1 MFKFNYLVFPAPRL
15 PERVRQEY
23 RQTRDQGPKMD
34 KMADVTVLLSISY
47 DKLSHFSAK
56 LRIFVLTMEES
67 KLNWYALKVFYGKVF
82 DIEAKLADMDLET
95 YIPVRKDLLKGEE
108 HMRALR
114 RLATRDDRRRDN
126 QFVQAGPLIYKRVP
140 IVTSL
145 LFVRAPKERL
155 KDIEDT
161 VREKGFIYRTA
172 DRKAEAV
179 IPDKQ
184 MAMFQLVCS
193 SGAEG
198 LEFFADDDMT
208 RYRTGD
214 RVRVLEGPLQGA
226 EGYIKRIRKDRRL
239 LVAIEGFIAVATS
252 FIPPQFLE
260 KVPED

>member
-1 MFKFNYLVFPAPRL
+1 MAHFPA
-15 PERVRQEY
+15 
-23 RQTRDQGPKMD
+23 KNCN
-34 KMADVTVLLSISY
+34 
-47 DKLSHFSAK
+47 
-56 LRIFVLTMEES
+56 FVQSMEES
-67 KLNWYALKVFYGKVF
+67 KFNWYALKVFYGKVF
-82 DIEAKLADMDLET
+82 EIEAVLADMDLET

-114 RLATRDDRRRDN
+114 RLATPDDRRRDN
-126 QFVQAGPLIYKRVP
+126 RFIQAGPLIYKRVP
-140 IVTSL
+140 VVSSL
-145 LFVRAPKERL
+145 LFVRAPKDRL
-155 KDIEDT
+155 PEIDACVK
-161 VREKGFIYRTA
+161 EKGFVYKAA
-172 DRKAEAV
+172 DRKTVAV

-214 RVRVLEGPLQGA
+214 KVRVLEGPLKGA

>member
-1 MFKFNYLVFPAPRL
+1 
-15 PERVRQEY
+15 
-23 RQTRDQGPKMD
+23 
-34 KMADVTVLLSISY
+34 
-47 DKLSHFSAK
+47 
-56 LRIFVLTMEES
+56 MEEI
-67 KLNWYALKVFYGKVF
+67 KRNWYALKVFYGQVF
-82 DIEAKLADMDLET
+82 EIEDRLAAMDLET
-95 YIPVRKDLLKGEE
+95 YIPGRKDLLKGEE

-114 RLATRDDRRRDN
+114 RLATPDDRRRDN
-126 QFVQAGPLIYKRVP
+126 QFVQEGPLIYKRVP
-140 IVTSL
+140 IVSSL
-145 LFVRAPKERL
+145 LFVRAPKDRL
-155 KDIEDT
+155 KEIEDC
-161 VREKGFIYRTA
+161 VKEKGFVYKTA

-198 LEFFADDDMT
+198 LEFFADDDLT
-208 RYRTGD
+208 RYKAGD

-260 KVPED
+260 KVSD